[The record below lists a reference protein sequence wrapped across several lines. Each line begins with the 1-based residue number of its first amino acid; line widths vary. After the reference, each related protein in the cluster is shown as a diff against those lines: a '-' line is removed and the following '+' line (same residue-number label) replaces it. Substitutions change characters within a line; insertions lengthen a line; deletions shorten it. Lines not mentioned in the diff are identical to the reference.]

1 MKVWAEIP
9 VAIVDDDAAL
19 REAMQFVLASV
30 GIEAV
35 AYASAKEFLTQASQQ
50 HYRCVVLDVRMPGL
64 SGLEAQRRLKE
75 MGEQSRIIFITG
87 HGDVDMAVEAMK
99 QGAADFLQKPFKDQV
114 LINAV
119 QVALQN
125 EEEVVPNDSDRIA
138 AAKERFEHLT
148 PRERDIL
155 ACVSQG
161 LRSKQIAAEL
171 GIAIKTVEEYR
182 SRVLEKMG
190 VSSSCELTALVT
202 ESRVLHQP

>member
-1 MKVWAEIP
+1 MSVWAEIP

-19 REAMQFVLASV
+19 REAMLFVLASV

-75 MGEQSRIIFITG
+75 MGEKSRIIFITG

-99 QGAADFLQKPFKDQV
+99 QGAADFLQKPFKDQI

-119 QVALQN
+119 QAALQN
-125 EEEVVPNDSDRIA
+125 EPAPNESERVAD
-138 AAKERFEHLT
+138 AKQRFEHLT

-182 SRVLEKMG
+182 SRILEKMG

>member
-1 MKVWAEIP
+1 MSVWAKIP

-30 GIEAV
+30 GIEAI
-35 AYASAKEFLTQASQQ
+35 AYANAKEFLAQASQQ
-50 HYRCVVLDVRMPGL
+50 HYRCVILDVRMPGL

-119 QVALQN
+119 QTALQN
-125 EEEVVPNDSDRIA
+125 EPGTSESQRAVDVKQRY
-138 AAKERFEHLT
+138 EHLT

-182 SRVLEKMG
+182 SRILEKMG